1 MTARI
6 VVVED
11 DPSVAELVTLYL
23 RNAEFIGAHARTAA
37 EARVKF
43 DEEKP
48 ALVILDLG
56 LPDANGLDLLR
67 EIRKHADTPVL
78 ALTARFV
85 AIRRRHTISDR
96 DWSSD
101 VCSSD

>member
-23 RNAEFIGAHARTAA
+23 RNADFIVAHARTAA
-37 EARVKF
+37 EARAKF

-67 EIRKHADTPVL
+67 V
-78 ALTARFV
+78 
-85 AIRRRHTISDR
+85 RRISKR
-96 DWSSD
+96 SKPSSPAWTTT
-101 VCSSD
+101 

>member
-23 RNAEFIGAHARTAA
+23 RNAEFIVAHARTAA
-37 EARVKF
+37 GARVKF

-56 LPDANGLDLLR
+56 LPDANGFDLLR
-67 EIRKHADTPVL
+67 EIRNKADTPVL
-78 ALTARFV
+78 PLQPRPH
-85 AIRRRHTISDR
+85 RRQEVQSVRSRNADYVTKP
-96 DWSSD
+96 
-101 VCSSD
+101 